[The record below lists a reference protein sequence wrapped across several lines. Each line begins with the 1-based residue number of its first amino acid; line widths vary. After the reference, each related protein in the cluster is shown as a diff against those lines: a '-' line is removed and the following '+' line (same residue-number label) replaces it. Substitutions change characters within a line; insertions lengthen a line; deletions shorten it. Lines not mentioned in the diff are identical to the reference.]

1 MADINFNDLA
11 GFGKGI
17 DKLLTVLSKAVG
29 TITKSY
35 FERKDIETKR
45 REILTIAQAKA
56 DAAKLLTETIKETQ
70 NNIGKIHVKH
80 SGIQVESFKNLFS
93 NSEDLNL
100 EKRTLASS
108 TFRSAVK
115 QLNTES
121 VTAIAAE
128 QLRNEKNVSSDPVDD
143 DWIAKFFSI
152 VEDISSEEMQLL
164 WGKILAGEIKQPNS
178 FSFRTLNVIRNLSKE
193 EAETIMKVANFAFEH
208 NRLMYLL
215 MGNKVIM
222 KNIGLTDSDINLLFE
237 LGLLNPKHE
246 FEFVSPNTNLY
257 LLGDKL
263 IHGRSID
270 NVPHYNFTK
279 LGNEI
284 LKLTVIT
291 PTLEYLQYFDSFF
304 GRFDQLEYK
313 STTDLTT

>member
-1 MADINFNDLA
+1 MSDVNFTDLT
-11 GFGKGI
+11 GFGKGL
-17 DKLLTVLSKAVG
+17 DKLLSVLSKAVG
-29 TITKSY
+29 RITKAH
-35 FERKDIETKR
+35 FERKDIETKQ
-45 REILTIAQAKA
+45 REILAIAQSKA
-56 DAAKLLTETIKETQ
+56 DAAKLLAKTIKEIHG
-70 NNIGKIHVKH
+70 NIEKIDIKH
-80 SGIQVESFKNLFS
+80 SEIEVQSLKNAAL
-93 NSEDLNL
+93 NTDDTNL
-100 EKRTLASS
+100 EIRALANS
-108 TFRSAVK
+108 TYRNAVK

-128 QLRNEKNVSSDPVDD
+128 LLIKEKNISDDPVDE
-143 DWIAKFFSI
+143 DWITRFFSI

-178 FSFRTLNVIRNLSKE
+178 FSFRTLNVIRNLSKD

-215 MGNKVIM
+215 KGNKVIM
-222 KNIGLTDSDINLLFE
+222 KNIGLVDSDTNLLFE
-237 LGLLNPKHE
+237 LGLLNPNYE
-246 FEFVSPNTNLY
+246 FEFVSRNKNIY

-263 IHGRSID
+263 IHGRAID
-270 NVPHYNFTK
+270 NIPHYNFTK

-284 LKLTVIT
+284 LKLIT
-291 PTLEYLQYFDSFF
+291 INPPLEYLQYFDSFF